1 MLHLDKFII
10 LLCRESLEIVV
21 LFLIFFLQNSTKTT
35 QLRYIIHTEEKA
47 MKKILV
53 VEDEKDIQNIIKA
66 FLENAEYKVE
76 TADDGLD
83 AINFIQKNNY
93 DLILLDI
100 MLPKIDGFTVCEM
113 IRKNS
118 NIPIIILTALTD
130 EESQLKGFDK
140 LADDYITKPFS
151 MPVLLKHIEAI
162 FRRTNNSNENTSIL
176 KYKNITLNTE
186 NYEVYVD
193 NQKVTLTFREYEIL
207 KLFLENQGKVFT
219 RDNILNSIWNYDYF
233 GDDKIVNTHIK
244 NIRKKLGYEY
254 IETVRGV
261 GYKIDKEDKK

>member
-1 MLHLDKFII
+1 
-10 LLCRESLEIVV
+10 
-21 LFLIFFLQNSTKTT
+21 
-35 QLRYIIHTEEKA
+35 
-47 MKKILV
+47 MKRILV

-83 AINFIQKNNY
+83 AINLIQKNNY

-162 FRRTNNSNENTSIL
+162 FRRTDNNNETSNIL
-176 KYKNITLNTE
+176 KYKNMILNTE

-193 NQKVTLTFREYEIL
+193 NQKVSLTYREFEIL
-207 KLFLENQGKVFT
+207 KIFLENQGKVFS

>member
-1 MLHLDKFII
+1 
-10 LLCRESLEIVV
+10 
-21 LFLIFFLQNSTKTT
+21 
-35 QLRYIIHTEEKA
+35 
-47 MKKILV
+47 MKRILV

-76 TADDGLD
+76 TADDGLEG
-83 AINFIQKNNY
+83 INIIQKNKF

-100 MLPKIDGFTVCEM
+100 MMPKIDGFTVCEM

-118 NIPIIILTALTD
+118 NVPIIILTALTD

-151 MPVLLKHIEAI
+151 MPIVLKHIEAI
-162 FRRTNNSNENTSIL
+162 LRRTDNSKESVGIL
-176 KYKNITLNTE
+176 KYKNMVLNTE
-186 NYEVYVD
+186 NYEVFVD
-193 NQKVTLTFREYEIL
+193 NKKIPLTYREYEIL

-219 RDNILNSIWNYDYF
+219 RDNILNSIWSYDYY

-244 NIRKKLGYEY
+244 NIRKKLGYDY

-261 GYKIDKEDKK
+261 GYRIVKEDKK

>member
-1 MLHLDKFII
+1 
-10 LLCRESLEIVV
+10 
-21 LFLIFFLQNSTKTT
+21 
-35 QLRYIIHTEEKA
+35 

-76 TADDGLD
+76 TTDDGLD
-83 AINFIQKNNY
+83 AINLIQKNNY

-118 NIPIIILTALTD
+118 NVPIIILTALTD

-151 MPVLLKHIEAI
+151 MPVLLKHIEAM
-162 FRRTNNSNENTSIL
+162 FRRTNNSNENASIL
-176 KYKNITLNTE
+176 KYKNIILNTE

-244 NIRKKLGYEY
+244 NIRKKLGYGY

>member
-1 MLHLDKFII
+1 
-10 LLCRESLEIVV
+10 
-21 LFLIFFLQNSTKTT
+21 
-35 QLRYIIHTEEKA
+35 

-53 VEDEKDIQNIIKA
+53 IEDEKDIQNIIKA
-66 FLENAEYKVE
+66 FLENADYKVE
-76 TADDGLD
+76 TADDGLEG
-83 AINFIQKNNY
+83 INLIQKNSY
-93 DLILLDI
+93 DLVLLDI
-100 MLPKIDGFTVCEM
+100 MMPKIDGFVVCEM

-151 MPVLLKHIEAI
+151 MPIVLKHIEAI
-162 FRRTNNSNENTSIL
+162 FRRTDNNNETSNIL
-176 KYKNITLNTE
+176 KYKNMILNTE

-193 NQKVTLTFREYEIL
+193 NQKVSLTYREFEIL
-207 KLFLENQGKVFT
+207 KIFLENQGKVFS

>member
-1 MLHLDKFII
+1 
-10 LLCRESLEIVV
+10 
-21 LFLIFFLQNSTKTT
+21 
-35 QLRYIIHTEEKA
+35 
-47 MKKILV
+47 MKRILV

-66 FLENAEYKVE
+66 FLENEEYKVE

-83 AINFIQKNNY
+83 AINLIQKNNY

>member
-1 MLHLDKFII
+1 
-10 LLCRESLEIVV
+10 
-21 LFLIFFLQNSTKTT
+21 
-35 QLRYIIHTEEKA
+35 

-53 VEDEKDIQNIIKA
+53 IEDEKDIQNIIKA

-83 AINFIQKNNY
+83 AINLIQKNNY

-244 NIRKKLGYEY
+244 NIRKKLGYDY

>member
-1 MLHLDKFII
+1 
-10 LLCRESLEIVV
+10 
-21 LFLIFFLQNSTKTT
+21 
-35 QLRYIIHTEEKA
+35 

-66 FLENAEYKVE
+66 FLENAGYKVE

-83 AINFIQKNNY
+83 GINIIQKNKF

-100 MLPKIDGFTVCEM
+100 MMPKIDGFVVCEM

-118 NIPIIILTALTD
+118 NVPIIILTALTD

-151 MPVLLKHIEAI
+151 MPIVLKHIEAI
-162 FRRTNNSNENTSIL
+162 LRRTDNSKENIGIL
-176 KYKNITLNTE
+176 KYKNLVLNTE
-186 NYEVYVD
+186 NYEVFVD
-193 NQKVTLTFREYEIL
+193 NKKIPLTYREYEIL

-219 RDNILNSIWNYDYF
+219 RDNILNSIWSYDYY

-244 NIRKKLGYEY
+244 NIRKKLGYDY

-261 GYKIDKEDKK
+261 GYRIVKEDKK

>member
-1 MLHLDKFII
+1 
-10 LLCRESLEIVV
+10 
-21 LFLIFFLQNSTKTT
+21 
-35 QLRYIIHTEEKA
+35 
-47 MKKILV
+47 MKRILV

-83 AINFIQKNNY
+83 TINLIQNNNY
-93 DLILLDI
+93 DLIVLDI

-118 NIPIIILTALTD
+118 NVPIIILTALTD

-151 MPVLLKHIEAI
+151 MPVLLKHIEAM

-176 KYKNITLNTE
+176 KYKNIILNTE

-193 NQKVTLTFREYEIL
+193 NQKITLTFREYEIL

-244 NIRKKLGYEY
+244 NIRKKLGYGY

>member
-1 MLHLDKFII
+1 
-10 LLCRESLEIVV
+10 
-21 LFLIFFLQNSTKTT
+21 
-35 QLRYIIHTEEKA
+35 

-53 VEDEKDIQNIIKA
+53 IEDEKNIQNIIKE
-66 FLENAEYKVE
+66 FLESAKYKVN
-76 TADDGLD
+76 TADDGLEG
-83 AINFIQKNNY
+83 INLIQNNNY

-100 MLPKIDGFTVCEM
+100 MMPKIDGFVVCEI

-118 NIPIIILTALTD
+118 NVPIIILTALTD

-151 MPVLLKHIEAI
+151 MPVVLKHIEAI
-162 FRRTNNSNENTSIL
+162 LRRTENINKKIDVL
-176 KYKNITLNTE
+176 KYKNISLNIE
-186 NYEVYVD
+186 NYDVFVD
-193 NQKVTLTFREYEIL
+193 NKKVALTYREFEIL
-207 KLFLENQGKVFT
+207 KLLLENQGKVFT

-244 NIRKKLGYEY
+244 NIRKKLGYDY

-261 GYKIDKEDKK
+261 GYRIDKEN

>member
-1 MLHLDKFII
+1 
-10 LLCRESLEIVV
+10 
-21 LFLIFFLQNSTKTT
+21 
-35 QLRYIIHTEEKA
+35 

-83 AINFIQKNNY
+83 AINLIQKNNY

-118 NIPIIILTALTD
+118 NVPIIILTALTD

-151 MPVLLKHIEAI
+151 MPIVLKHIEAI
-162 FRRTNNSNENTSIL
+162 LRRTDNSKESVGIL
-176 KYKNITLNTE
+176 KYKNMVLKTE
-186 NYEVYVD
+186 NYEVFVD
-193 NQKVTLTFREYEIL
+193 NKKIPLTYREYEIL

-219 RDNILNSIWNYDYF
+219 RDNILNSIWSYDYY

-244 NIRKKLGYEY
+244 NIRKKLGYDY

-261 GYKIDKEDKK
+261 GYRIVKEDKK

>member
-1 MLHLDKFII
+1 
-10 LLCRESLEIVV
+10 
-21 LFLIFFLQNSTKTT
+21 
-35 QLRYIIHTEEKA
+35 
-47 MKKILV
+47 MKRILV

-83 AINFIQKNNY
+83 AINLIQKNNY

-140 LADDYITKPFS
+140 LAGDYLTKPFS

>member
-1 MLHLDKFII
+1 
-10 LLCRESLEIVV
+10 
-21 LFLIFFLQNSTKTT
+21 
-35 QLRYIIHTEEKA
+35 

-53 VEDEKDIQNIIKA
+53 IEDEKDIQNIIKA
-66 FLENAEYKVE
+66 FLENADYKVE
-76 TADDGLD
+76 TADDGLEG
-83 AINFIQKNNY
+83 INLIQKNSY
-93 DLILLDI
+93 DLVLLDI
-100 MLPKIDGFTVCEM
+100 MMPKIDGFVVCEM

-130 EESQLKGFDK
+130 KESQLKGFDK

-151 MPVLLKHIEAI
+151 MPIVLKHIEAI
-162 FRRTNNSNENTSIL
+162 FRRTDNNNETSNIL
-176 KYKNITLNTE
+176 KYKNMILNTE

-193 NQKVTLTFREYEIL
+193 NQKVSLTYREFEIL
-207 KLFLENQGKVFT
+207 KIFLENQGKVFS

-244 NIRKKLGYEY
+244 NIRKKLGYDY

>member
-1 MLHLDKFII
+1 
-10 LLCRESLEIVV
+10 
-21 LFLIFFLQNSTKTT
+21 
-35 QLRYIIHTEEKA
+35 

-53 VEDEKDIQNIIKA
+53 VEDEKDIQNIIRA

-83 AINFIQKNNY
+83 AINLIQKNNY

-113 IRKNS
+113 IRKKS

-151 MPVLLKHIEAI
+151 MPVLLKHIEAM
-162 FRRTNNSNENTSIL
+162 FRRTNNSNENASIL
-176 KYKNITLNTE
+176 KYKNIILNTE

-261 GYKIDKEDKK
+261 GYKIDKENKK

>member
-1 MLHLDKFII
+1 
-10 LLCRESLEIVV
+10 
-21 LFLIFFLQNSTKTT
+21 
-35 QLRYIIHTEEKA
+35 

-53 VEDEKDIQNIIKA
+53 IEDEKDIQNIIKA
-66 FLENAEYKVE
+66 FLENADYKVE
-76 TADDGLD
+76 TADDGLEG
-83 AINFIQKNNY
+83 INLIQKNSY
-93 DLILLDI
+93 DLVLLDI
-100 MLPKIDGFTVCEM
+100 MMPQIDGFVVCEM
-113 IRKNS
+113 IRKN
-118 NIPIIILTALTD
+118 NNVPIIIITALTD

-151 MPVLLKHIEAI
+151 MPVVLKHIEAI
-162 FRRTNNSNENTSIL
+162 FRRTDNNNETSNIL
-176 KYKNITLNTE
+176 KYKNMILNIE

-193 NQKVTLTFREYEIL
+193 NQKVTLTYREFEIL

-219 RDNILNSIWNYDYF
+219 RDNILNSIWGYDYF

-244 NIRKKLGYEY
+244 NIRKKLGYDY

>member
-1 MLHLDKFII
+1 
-10 LLCRESLEIVV
+10 
-21 LFLIFFLQNSTKTT
+21 
-35 QLRYIIHTEEKA
+35 

-53 VEDEKDIQNIIKA
+53 EEDEKDIQNIIKA
-66 FLENAEYKVE
+66 FLENAKYKVE

-83 AINFIQKNNY
+83 VINLIQKNNY
-93 DLILLDI
+93 DLVLLDI

-113 IRKNS
+113 IRKN
-118 NIPIIILTALTD
+118 NKVPIIILTALTD
-130 EESQLKGFDK
+130 EESQLKCFDK

-151 MPVLLKHIEAI
+151 MPILLKHIEAI
-162 FRRTNNSNENTSIL
+162 FRRTDNSNEDTSIL
-176 KYKNITLNTE
+176 KYKNVILNME

-207 KLFLENQGKVFT
+207 KLFLKNQGKVFT

-244 NIRKKLGYEY
+244 NIRKKLGVEY

-261 GYKIDKEDKK
+261 GYKIDKEN

>member
-1 MLHLDKFII
+1 
-10 LLCRESLEIVV
+10 
-21 LFLIFFLQNSTKTT
+21 
-35 QLRYIIHTEEKA
+35 
-47 MKKILV
+47 MKRILV

-83 AINFIQKNNY
+83 AINLIQKNNY

-176 KYKNITLNTE
+176 KYKNIILNTE

>member
-1 MLHLDKFII
+1 
-10 LLCRESLEIVV
+10 
-21 LFLIFFLQNSTKTT
+21 
-35 QLRYIIHTEEKA
+35 
-47 MKKILV
+47 MKRILV

-76 TADDGLD
+76 TADDGLEG
-83 AINFIQKNNY
+83 INIIQKNKF

-100 MLPKIDGFTVCEM
+100 MMPKIDGFVVCEM

-118 NIPIIILTALTD
+118 NVPIIILTALTD

-140 LADDYITKPFS
+140 LADDYITKPLS
-151 MPVLLKHIEAI
+151 MPIVLKHIEAI
-162 FRRTNNSNENTSIL
+162 LRRTDNSKESVGIL
-176 KYKNITLNTE
+176 KYKNMVLNTE
-186 NYEVYVD
+186 NYEVFVD
-193 NQKVTLTFREYEIL
+193 NKKIPLTYREYEIL

-219 RDNILNSIWNYDYF
+219 RDNILNSIWSYDYY

-244 NIRKKLGYEY
+244 NIRKKLGYDY

-261 GYKIDKEDKK
+261 GYRIVKEDKK

>member
-1 MLHLDKFII
+1 
-10 LLCRESLEIVV
+10 
-21 LFLIFFLQNSTKTT
+21 
-35 QLRYIIHTEEKA
+35 

-53 VEDEKDIQNIIKA
+53 IEDEKNIQNIIKE
-66 FLENAEYKVE
+66 FLESAKYEVN
-76 TADDGLD
+76 TADDGLEG
-83 AINFIQKNNY
+83 INLIQNNNY

-100 MLPKIDGFTVCEM
+100 MMPKIDGFVVCEM

-118 NIPIIILTALTD
+118 NVPIIILTALTD

-151 MPVLLKHIEAI
+151 MPVVLKHIEAI
-162 FRRTNNSNENTSIL
+162 LRRTENINKKVDVL
-176 KYKNITLNTE
+176 KYKNISLNIE
-186 NYEVYVD
+186 NYDVFVD
-193 NQKVTLTFREYEIL
+193 NKKVDLTYREFEIL
-207 KLFLENQGKVFT
+207 KLLLENQGKVFT

-244 NIRKKLGYEY
+244 NIRKKLGYDY

-261 GYKIDKEDKK
+261 GYRIDKEN

>member
-1 MLHLDKFII
+1 
-10 LLCRESLEIVV
+10 
-21 LFLIFFLQNSTKTT
+21 
-35 QLRYIIHTEEKA
+35 

-53 VEDEKDIQNIIKA
+53 IEDEKDIQNIIKA

-76 TADDGLD
+76 TADDGLEG
-83 AINFIQKNNY
+83 INLIQDNNY
-93 DLILLDI
+93 DLVLLDI
-100 MLPKIDGFTVCEM
+100 MMPKIDGFVVCEM

-118 NIPIIILTALTD
+118 NVPIIILTALTD

-151 MPVLLKHIEAI
+151 MPVVLKHIEAI
-162 FRRTNNSNENTSIL
+162 FRRTENINKKVDVL
-176 KYKNITLNTE
+176 KYKNISLNIE
-186 NYEVYVD
+186 NYDVFVD
-193 NQKVTLTFREYEIL
+193 NQKVALTFREFEIL
-207 KLFLENQGKVFT
+207 KLLLENQGKVFT

-244 NIRKKLGYEY
+244 NIRKKLGYDY

-261 GYKIDKEDKK
+261 GYRIDKEN

>member
-1 MLHLDKFII
+1 
-10 LLCRESLEIVV
+10 
-21 LFLIFFLQNSTKTT
+21 
-35 QLRYIIHTEEKA
+35 
-47 MKKILV
+47 MKRILV

-66 FLENAEYKVE
+66 FLENAKYKVE

-83 AINFIQKNNY
+83 AINLIQNNNY

-118 NIPIIILTALTD
+118 NVPIIILTALTD
-130 EESQLKGFDK
+130 EENQLKGFDK

-151 MPVLLKHIEAI
+151 MPILLKHIEAI

-176 KYKNITLNTE
+176 KYKNIILNTE

-193 NQKVTLTFREYEIL
+193 NQKITLTFREYEIL

>member
-1 MLHLDKFII
+1 
-10 LLCRESLEIVV
+10 
-21 LFLIFFLQNSTKTT
+21 
-35 QLRYIIHTEEKA
+35 

-83 AINFIQKNNY
+83 AINLIQKNNY

-151 MPVLLKHIEAI
+151 MPIVLKHIEAI
-162 FRRTNNSNENTSIL
+162 FRRTDNNNETSNIL
-176 KYKNITLNTE
+176 KYKNMILNTE

-193 NQKVTLTFREYEIL
+193 NQKVSLTYREFEIL
-207 KLFLENQGKVFT
+207 KIFLENQGKVFS

>member
-1 MLHLDKFII
+1 
-10 LLCRESLEIVV
+10 
-21 LFLIFFLQNSTKTT
+21 
-35 QLRYIIHTEEKA
+35 

-118 NIPIIILTALTD
+118 NVPIIILTALTD

>member
-1 MLHLDKFII
+1 
-10 LLCRESLEIVV
+10 
-21 LFLIFFLQNSTKTT
+21 
-35 QLRYIIHTEEKA
+35 

-118 NIPIIILTALTD
+118 NVPIIILTALTD

-151 MPVLLKHIEAI
+151 MPIVLKHIEAI
-162 FRRTNNSNENTSIL
+162 LRRTDNSKERVGIL
-176 KYKNITLNTE
+176 KYKNMVLNTE
-186 NYEVYVD
+186 NYEVFVD
-193 NQKVTLTFREYEIL
+193 NKKIPLTYREYEIL

-219 RDNILNSIWNYDYF
+219 RDNILNSIWSYDYY

-244 NIRKKLGYEY
+244 NIRKKLGYDY

-261 GYKIDKEDKK
+261 GYRIVKEDKK

>member
-1 MLHLDKFII
+1 
-10 LLCRESLEIVV
+10 
-21 LFLIFFLQNSTKTT
+21 
-35 QLRYIIHTEEKA
+35 

-151 MPVLLKHIEAI
+151 MPIVLKHIEAI
-162 FRRTNNSNENTSIL
+162 LRRTDNSKESVGIL
-176 KYKNITLNTE
+176 KYKNMVLNTE
-186 NYEVYVD
+186 NYEVFVD
-193 NQKVTLTFREYEIL
+193 NKKIPLTYREYEIL

-219 RDNILNSIWNYDYF
+219 RDNILNSIWNYDYY

-244 NIRKKLGYEY
+244 NIRKKLGYDY

-261 GYKIDKEDKK
+261 GYRIVKEDKK

>member
-1 MLHLDKFII
+1 
-10 LLCRESLEIVV
+10 
-21 LFLIFFLQNSTKTT
+21 
-35 QLRYIIHTEEKA
+35 

-53 VEDEKDIQNIIKA
+53 IEDEKDRQNIIKA
-66 FLENAEYKVE
+66 FLENADYKVE
-76 TADDGLD
+76 TADDGLEG
-83 AINFIQKNNY
+83 INLIQKNSY
-93 DLILLDI
+93 DLVLLDI
-100 MLPKIDGFTVCEM
+100 MMPKIDGFVVCEM

-151 MPVLLKHIEAI
+151 MPIVLKHIEAI
-162 FRRTNNSNENTSIL
+162 FRRTDNNNETSNIL
-176 KYKNITLNTE
+176 KYKNMILNTE

-193 NQKVTLTFREYEIL
+193 NQKVSLTYREFEIL
-207 KLFLENQGKVFT
+207 KIFLENQGKVFS

-244 NIRKKLGYEY
+244 NIRKKLGYDY

>member
-1 MLHLDKFII
+1 
-10 LLCRESLEIVV
+10 
-21 LFLIFFLQNSTKTT
+21 
-35 QLRYIIHTEEKA
+35 

-53 VEDEKDIQNIIKA
+53 IEDEKEIQRIIEA
-66 FLENAEYKVE
+66 FLKNAGYEVK
-76 TADDGLD
+76 TADDGLEE
-83 AINFIQKNNY
+83 ITILQEYNF

-100 MLPKIDGFTVCEM
+100 IIPKIDGYTVCEM

-151 MPVLLKHIEAI
+151 MPIVLKHIEAI
-162 FRRTNNSNENTSIL
+162 LRRADNSRENTNIL
-176 KYKNITLNTE
+176 KYKNMTLDVE

-193 NQKVTLTFREYEIL
+193 GEKIPFTYREYEIL
-207 KLFLENQGKVFT
+207 KLFMQNKGKVFT
-219 RDNILNSIWNYDYF
+219 RDNILNSIWGYDYY

-244 NIRKKLGYEY
+244 NIRKKLGYDY

-261 GYKIDKEDKK
+261 GYKIVKENKK

>member
-1 MLHLDKFII
+1 
-10 LLCRESLEIVV
+10 
-21 LFLIFFLQNSTKTT
+21 
-35 QLRYIIHTEEKA
+35 
-47 MKKILV
+47 MKRILV

-66 FLENAEYKVE
+66 FLENA
-76 TADDGLD
+76 DGLD
-83 AINFIQKNNY
+83 AINLTQNNNY
-93 DLILLDI
+93 DLIILDI
-100 MLPKIDGFTVCEM
+100 MLPKIDGFIVCEM

-118 NIPIIILTALTD
+118 NVPIIILTALTD

-151 MPVLLKHIEAI
+151 MPVLLKHIEAV

-176 KYKNITLNTE
+176 KYKNIILNTE

-193 NQKVTLTFREYEIL
+193 NKKVTLTFREYEIL

>member
-1 MLHLDKFII
+1 
-10 LLCRESLEIVV
+10 
-21 LFLIFFLQNSTKTT
+21 
-35 QLRYIIHTEEKA
+35 

-83 AINFIQKNNY
+83 AINLIQKNNY

-140 LADDYITKPFS
+140 LADDYITKPYS
-151 MPVLLKHIEAI
+151 MPVVLKHIEAI
-162 FRRTNNSNENTSIL
+162 LRRTENINKKVDVL
-176 KYKNITLNTE
+176 KYKNISINIE
-186 NYEVYVD
+186 NHDVFVD
-193 NQKVTLTFREYEIL
+193 NKKVALTYREFEIL
-207 KLFLENQGKVFT
+207 KLLLENQGKVFT

-244 NIRKKLGYEY
+244 NIRKKLGYDY
-254 IETVRGV
+254 IETIRGV
-261 GYKIDKEDKK
+261 GYRIDKEN

>member
-1 MLHLDKFII
+1 
-10 LLCRESLEIVV
+10 
-21 LFLIFFLQNSTKTT
+21 
-35 QLRYIIHTEEKA
+35 

-83 AINFIQKNNY
+83 AINLIQKNNY

-193 NQKVTLTFREYEIL
+193 NQKITLTFREYEIL

>member
-1 MLHLDKFII
+1 
-10 LLCRESLEIVV
+10 
-21 LFLIFFLQNSTKTT
+21 
-35 QLRYIIHTEEKA
+35 

-83 AINFIQKNNY
+83 GINIIQKNKF

-100 MLPKIDGFTVCEM
+100 MMPKIDGFVVCEM

-118 NIPIIILTALTD
+118 NVPIIILTALTD

-151 MPVLLKHIEAI
+151 MPIVLKHIEAI
-162 FRRTNNSNENTSIL
+162 LRRTDNSKESVGIL
-176 KYKNITLNTE
+176 KYKNMVLNTE
-186 NYEVYVD
+186 NYEVFVD
-193 NQKVTLTFREYEIL
+193 NKKIPLTYREYEIL

-219 RDNILNSIWNYDYF
+219 RDNILNSIWSYDYY

-244 NIRKKLGYEY
+244 NIRKKLGYDY

-261 GYKIDKEDKK
+261 GYRIVKEDKK